1 MLTAQRIIFSIS
13 CTQSWPTLCTPRTVA
28 HQAPPSTGFPRQEHW
43 SGLPLPPPGDL
54 PTPGMEPV
62 PPALSG
68 GFLTTEP
75 PGKHY
80 TKC

>member
-54 PTPGMEPV
+54 PDPEIK
-62 PPALSG
+62 PAYPACPELEG
-68 GFLTTEP
+68 RRFTIEP
-75 PGKHY
+75 PEKPI
-80 TKC
+80 